1 MRPILAGI
9 ETEYGLAVE
18 GRGAEEQVDNAT
30 GLVRGLTGEAFFLGW
45 DYSAESPRAD
55 LRGFRLDRLAE
66 DPLDAE
72 FDRGRSYG
80 PMSEVRAD
88 RVLPNGARFYNDH
101 GHPEY
106 ATPECWGVAELALH
120 DRAGEDWVREAG
132 DAFEAASGRRV
143 RLYKNNSDGHGASY
157 GTHESYLVERRL
169 GFEALY
175 RALTPMLVART
186 LLCGAG
192 KVGAEAMGQV
202 DFQMSQ
208 RADFFAEAANAET
221 LYRRP
226 VINTRDEPHADPSRW
241 IRVHVIA
248 GDANMIAGA
257 TRRKV
262 ALAKIALH
270 LAEIGESPGW
280 DMREPHRDIQRVSRE
295 LSGEGRIELAGGS
308 WTTARQV
315 IESYLDA
322 FERHFER
329 AEPAAAELF
338 DVANECRW
346 LLDDLSA
353 RPGQFAR
360 SVDWAAKRAMIAEFL
375 DAEGATWRD
384 PVARSLD
391 LAYHDLDPDEG
402 LFPALLAAEAVDSD
416 PPPEQVALR
425 REQVCEPTRAFARS
439 VAVRSLGPALVGVSW
454 GRLALETSDGTQ
466 VLSLPP
472 DAVYPEC
479 LDGQDAD
486 GFAETVRSL
495 S

>member
-18 GRGAEEQVDNAT
+18 GRGAEDQVDDAT
-30 GLVRGLTGEAFFLGW
+30 GLVRGLTDEAFFVGW
-45 DYSAESPRAD
+45 DYSAESPLAD

-66 DPLDAE
+66 DPVDAE
-72 FDRGRSYG
+72 FDRGRSHA

-120 DRAGEDWVREAG
+120 DRAGEQWVRQAG
-132 DAFEAASGRRV
+132 VAFERATGRRI

-157 GTHESYLVERRL
+157 GTHESYLVERSL
-169 GFEALY
+169 GFETLY
-175 RALTPMLVART
+175 RALTPILVART

-202 DFQMSQ
+202 EYQMSQ
-208 RADFFAEAANAET
+208 RADFFTEAANAET

-226 VINTRDEPHADPSRW
+226 VFNTRDEPHADPARW
-241 IRVHVIA
+241 VRIHVIA

-270 LAEIGESPGW
+270 LAEIGEAPAW
-280 DMREPHRDIQRVSRE
+280 DLREPFRDIQRVSRD
-295 LSGEGRIELAGGS
+295 LTGQGHIELAGGS
-308 WTTARQV
+308 WTTARHV
-315 IESYLDA
+315 IEAYLDA

-329 AEPAAAELF
+329 AEPVAVELF
-338 DVANECRW
+338 DAADECRW

-353 RPGQFAR
+353 RPAQFAR
-360 SVDWAAKRAMIAEFL
+360 SVDWAAKRSLIAQFL
-375 DAEGATWRD
+375 DAEGTGWRD

-391 LAYHDLDPDEG
+391 LAYHDLDPDDG
-402 LFPALLAAEAVDSD
+402 LFPALLDADAVDGD
-416 PPPEQVALR
+416 PPAEQTALR
-425 REQVCEPTRAFARS
+425 ARQVCEPTRAFARS
-439 VAVRSLGPALVGVSW
+439 VAVRSLGPSLVGVSW
-454 GRLALETSDGTQ
+454 GRLALETSAGLQ

-472 DAVYPEC
+472 DAAYPEC

-495 S
+495 T